1 MPTPKIVARAEV
13 ALVEAGFARLHQV
26 ALDLE

>member
-1 MPTPKIVARAEV
+1 MPTPKIARAEV

-26 ALDLE
+26 ALDPE